1 MSTSDLLFYIW
12 SESTSDSRFMIII
25 WGSDDDKTLPGSYP
39 HRNYVV
45 CVVYNIIV
53 EKSGDATD
61 AGRDK
66 HPGKILS
73 QCIAM
78 DAGWLSFPIWW
89 LIPLSR
95 RRWYGEW
102 DVQNWPHNLNFG
114 VCGVFEWSWALYC
127 SWQGWVVNSF
137 NTLGMQTKMAQSSV
151 LGQNRINQ
159 LASGMNS
166 SWTDWLNNFLIWFGK
181 NVDCNVW
188 RLQHDLV
195 F

>member
-1 MSTSDLLFYIW
+1 MSILTSDLLFYVW
-12 SESTSDSRFMIII
+12 SESTSDSRFMITI

-39 HRNYVV
+39 HRNYMV
-45 CVVYNIIV
+45 CMVYNIIV
-53 EKSGDATD
+53 EKSGDA
-61 AGRDK
+61 G
-66 HPGKILS
+66 
-73 QCIAM
+73 C
-78 DAGWLSFPIWW
+78 WSFPIWW

-95 RRWYGEW
+95 RRGYGKW
-102 DVQNWPHNLNFG
+102 DLQNWPHNLNFG

>member
-1 MSTSDLLFYIW
+1 MVCSITPINVNLDFWFIVLHLIW
-12 SESTSDSRFMIII
+12 IHIRFKIHDHHI

-39 HRNYVV
+39 HRNYMV
-45 CVVYNIIV
+45 CMVYNIIV
-53 EKSGDATD
+53 EKSGDA
-61 AGRDK
+61 G
-66 HPGKILS
+66 
-73 QCIAM
+73 C
-78 DAGWLSFPIWW
+78 WSFPIWW

-95 RRWYGEW
+95 RRGYGKW
-102 DVQNWPHNLNFG
+102 DLQNWPHNLNFG

-181 NVDCNVW
+181 NLDCNVW